1 MPAARCR
8 QGYLVPFGLRS
19 RAAPTGGSVHDCH
32 RALAGSYV
40 GSGDRLNVTTGHHG
54 SSLVTVVTGAMMGT
68 AMDEFSQALRALM
81 AEHRVGVRALARQ
94 VPCDHALVSRLSS
107 GQRPPSA
114 ALARRLDEV
123 LGADGRLAAAAGP
136 GPWSGRGELLPLA
149 APALV
154 RAISRVTLS
163 DLGKTGIPGG
173 TRLPDPAAR
182 GSAALARWTAAAA
195 DRPPARTGA
204 LNRADS
210 GELSELEQTATA
222 FRRWGHQYGGGMR
235 RKAVVGQLNE
245 MADLLAERHPRVV
258 YRRLFG
264 VAASLALVA
273 GHMSA
278 DAGRDG
284 LAHWYFAL
292 ALDAAR
298 EAADDDMGAR
308 AVNALARQLV
318 ADGRATAAIGL
329 LQQARPALRRRSPA
343 SSAMLAGSAAWAL
356 AFTASYDSVARVLDQ
371 ATALAGDTPGHPLF
385 GAPEIAGTAG
395 ACCEVLALRGHG
407 LQSARCA
414 TLAAEHIATALGS
427 REPFYVRSRVLDLL
441 GLANVRLAQREPEE
455 AVRTAALSLEQIA
468 TIRSSRARHRVHQF
482 AVRALTRFPQSAQAR
497 EFAEKVRATVP
508 AVPLGA
514 GRPSGGP
521 SHAMDGPRTPVHL

>member
-1 MPAARCR
+1 
-8 QGYLVPFGLRS
+8 
-19 RAAPTGGSVHDCH
+19 
-32 RALAGSYV
+32 
-40 GSGDRLNVTTGHHG
+40 
-54 SSLVTVVTGAMMGT
+54 MMGT
-68 AMDEFSQALRALM
+68 AMDDFSQALRALM
-81 AEHRVGVRALARQ
+81 AEHGVGVRALARQ

-114 ALARRLDEV
+114 AMARRLDAI
-123 LGADGRLAAAAGP
+123 LGADGRLAAAADP
-136 GPWSGRGELLPLA
+136 GPWSGRGELQPLS

-154 RAISRVTLS
+154 RAISRVTLG

-173 TRLPDPAAR
+173 SRLPDPAAR
-182 GSAALARWTAAAA
+182 GSAALARWAAAA
-195 DRPPARTGA
+195 VDRTPARTAG
-204 LNRADS
+204 LNRADRD
-210 GELSELEQTATA
+210 ELSELEKTAAA

-235 RKAVVGQLNE
+235 RKAVVGQFNE
-245 MADLLAERHPRVV
+245 MADLLAERHPRAV

-298 EAADDDMGAR
+298 EAGDDDMGAR
-308 AVNALARQLV
+308 VVNALARQLV

-343 SSAMLAGSAAWAL
+343 SSALLAGCAAWAL
-356 AFTASYDSVARVLDQ
+356 AFTGSYDSVARVLDQ
-371 ATALAGDTPGHPLF
+371 VTALAGDTPGHPLF

-407 LQSARCA
+407 PQSARCA

-468 TIRSSRARHRVHQF
+468 TLRSSRARHRVHQF
-482 AVRALTRFPQSAQAR
+482 AVRALTRFPQSGQAR

-508 AVPLGA
+508 AVPPGA

-521 SHAMDGPRTPVHL
+521 SHAVDGPRTPVHL